1 MSNTHTD
8 NQTVALAGLFQAVQL
23 VQQVATGEVRDE
35 HALQACFTGVFN
47 TDPEAAQQVFGELRG
62 LQLGLETLLTQLG
75 PGRAGRSVDITRH
88 AITLIHL
95 ERKLS
100 GKRDMLEHI
109 GSCIDRAREQV
120 AFFDM
125 QHAAVMAGLADCY
138 RQTISTLQPRVMIS
152 GDPAILENPDN
163 QNLIRALL
171 LAAIRAAVLWRQCG
185 GSRLSLVLR
194 RRALVGAA
202 TRLLES
208 VRSAA

>member
-1 MSNTHTD
+1 MSNTHID
-8 NQTVALAGLFQAVQL
+8 NQAIALAGLLQALKL

-35 HALQACFTGVFN
+35 PALQACFTGVFN
-47 TDPEAAQQVFGELRG
+47 TDPEAAQQVFGELPG
-62 LQLGLETLLTQLG
+62 LQTGLETLLAQLG
-75 PGRAGRSVDITRH
+75 PGRAGRSVEITRH

-100 GKRDMLEHI
+100 RKRDMLEHI
-109 GSCIDRAREQV
+109 GSCIERAREQV

-125 QHAAVMAGLADCY
+125 QHATVMASLADCY

-152 GDPAILENPDN
+152 GDPVILENSDN

-194 RRALVGAA
+194 RRELVEVA

-208 VRSAA
+208 ARSAT

>member
-1 MSNTHTD
+1 MSNTHID
-8 NQTVALAGLFQAVQL
+8 NQAIALAGLLQALKL

-35 HALQACFTGVFN
+35 PALQACFTGVFN
-47 TDPEAAQQVFGELRG
+47 TDPEAAQQVFGELPG
-62 LQLGLETLLTQLG
+62 LQTGLETLLAQLG
-75 PGRAGRSVDITRH
+75 PGRAGRSVEITRH

-100 GKRDMLEHI
+100 RKRDMLEHI
-109 GSCIDRAREQV
+109 GSCIERAREQV

-125 QHAAVMAGLADCY
+125 QHATVMASLADCY

-152 GDPAILENPDN
+152 GDPVILENSDN

-185 GSRLSLVLR
+185 GRRLSLVLR
-194 RRALVGAA
+194 RKALVEAA

-208 VRSAA
+208 ARSAT